1 MSTAGPGGRAL
12 VIPAATIDQIL
23 TPLLSAGSVERG
35 WLGVALHPVALA
47 AAVASATGQ
56 DRGLMVMHVTT
67 DGPAAKAGI
76 LAGDILVAVGG
87 VPAIR
92 PREIARQ
99 LGQESVGKSVEL
111 RLLRS
116 GSPLTLSVTVTARP
130 AE

>member
-1 MSTAGPGGRAL
+1 
-12 VIPAATIDQIL
+12 
-23 TPLLSAGSVERG
+23 
-35 WLGVALHPVALA
+35 
-47 AAVASATGQ
+47 
-56 DRGLMVMHVTT
+56 MVMHVTT

-87 VPAIR
+87 APAIR